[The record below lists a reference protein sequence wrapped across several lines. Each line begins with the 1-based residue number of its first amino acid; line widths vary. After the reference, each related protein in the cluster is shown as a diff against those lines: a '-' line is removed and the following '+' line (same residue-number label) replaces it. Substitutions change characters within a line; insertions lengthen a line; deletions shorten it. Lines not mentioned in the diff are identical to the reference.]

1 MSRRPDLP
9 GMAARLRVKDLDG
22 DSVLTAVW
30 VALHVPAALLL
41 GHLLTDHAP
50 ATAAAPPPMAAAT
63 ADDTT
68 PPE

>member
-9 GMAARLRVKDLDG
+9 GIAARLRVKDLSG

-41 GHLLTDHAP
+41 GHLLTDHAT
-50 ATAAAPPPMAAAT
+50 ATAAAPPPGPATMAGDT
-63 ADDTT
+63 A

>member
-1 MSRRPDLP
+1 
-9 GMAARLRVKDLDG
+9 MAARLRVKDLGG

-41 GHLLTDHAP
+41 GQVLTDHATV
-50 ATAAAPPPMAAAT
+50 TAVVPSPGAAVM
-63 ADDTT
+63 ADDTA

>member
-1 MSRRPDLP
+1 
-9 GMAARLRVKDLDG
+9 MAARLRVKDLGG

-41 GHLLTDHAP
+41 GHLLTDPAT
-50 ATAAAPPPMAAAT
+50 ATAAAPLPGPAAM
-63 ADDTT
+63 ADDTA